1 MFGKDP
7 GTRQVSTDPRV
18 PHRIPRSVGLY
29 PGTHRGAAVYLWE
42 GKGGCGSMDG
52 RGNSPP
58 AAQALTVQAQNQVGS
73 HCGEKIA
80 GYKGR
85 SLVRETCKVQAEPT
99 G

>member
-1 MFGKDP
+1 MVKILAPGKFP
-7 GTRQVSTDPRV
+7 L
-18 PHRIPRSVGLY
+18 IPECLTGSLGVEDCTQEHTGEHLFIS
-29 PGTHRGAAVYLWE
+29 GKE
-42 GKGGCGSMDG
+42 KGGCGSMDG
-52 RGNSPP
+52 WGNSPP
-58 AAQALTVQAQNQVGS
+58 AAQALTARAQNQVGS